1 MANGGVP
8 ATNGAQGANGT
19 AGTNNTQAGMQQLQQ
34 SEQSAFQEMLAI
46 VQNQT
51 QFNTEM
57 NPVQTARNVA
67 QGFAIHG

>member
-1 MANGGVP
+1 MASGVP
-8 ATNGAQGANGT
+8 ATNGAAGGANGT
-19 AGTNNTQAGMQQLQQ
+19 AGTGNTQAGMQQLQA